1 METAFIEY
9 KRELTDGLE
18 KEVVAFLNSG
28 GGKIY
33 IGYDNDGHV
42 IGIDDADKLSL
53 SIIDR
58 IKNNIMPSVMGIFNL
73 DIEQADQKN
82 YIVITVA
89 MGLEKPYFLKKY
101 GMSPNGCYYRIGTQ
115 SAQMSFKMINNL
127 LTRRINNTMHNIV
140 APNQKLTF
148 SQLCFFYHEKG
159 YDVNNEYFLHNLEL
173 YTDDGKFNYAAYLM
187 SDNNG
192 TSIKVARFNGTEKLD
207 IAERNEFGRCC
218 LIKSA
223 IYVLEKMVVANP
235 TVVRVGGMARRKE
248 IKLVDP
254 DALREVILNALIHN
268 DYINGSFPIF
278 EIYDDRIEVISSGG
292 LPIGLSEDDFF
303 KGRSM
308 PRNRELVRIFSDM
321 DLCEQLGSG
330 MKKILKAYTKDIFTI
345 SEYFIAVKLKYDQN
359 ALQIL
364 KERSPGGDLD
374 AGDGGLGA
382 GDGGLGAGD
391 GGLGADDGG
400 LGAGDGVFGEI
411 ENLTGKILIEVTN
424 DPYITQRDLADTL
437 NISIRS
443 IQRGLHILRDKGIIE
458 RRGGK
463 RYGYWYVKI

>member
-1 METAFIEY
+1 
-9 KRELTDGLE
+9 
-18 KEVVAFLNSG
+18 
-28 GGKIY
+28 
-33 IGYDNDGHV
+33 
-42 IGIDDADKLSL
+42 
-53 SIIDR
+53 
-58 IKNNIMPSVMGIFNL
+58 
-73 DIEQADQKN
+73 
-82 YIVITVA
+82 
-89 MGLEKPYFLKKY
+89 
-101 GMSPNGCYYRIGTQ
+101 
-115 SAQMSFKMINNL
+115 
-127 LTRRINNTMHNIV
+127 
-140 APNQKLTF
+140 
-148 SQLCFFYHEKG
+148 
-159 YDVNNEYFLHNLEL
+159 
-173 YTDDGKFNYAAYLM
+173 
-187 SDNNG
+187 
-192 TSIKVARFNGTEKLD
+192 
-207 IAERNEFGRCC
+207 
-218 LIKSA
+218 
-223 IYVLEKMVVANP
+223 
-235 TVVRVGGMARRKE
+235 MARRKE

-330 MKKILKAYTKDIFTI
+330 MKKILKAYTKDILTI

-374 AGDGGLGA
+374 ASDGGLGA
-382 GDGGLGAGD
+382 G
-391 GGLGADDGG
+391 DGG